1 MLYSTS
7 FKIAVALLTIAKFT
21 TYFTASSCSIYFHKT
36 VSVFPCHLAH
46 TDDFLIRKEEL
57 FSFLTDI
64 LPAANFTGKHI
75 WNGIEHIFFLT
86 SLLLHELQKSSA
98 LQRSLFQQTY
108 PLFLRSLL
116 ITQTQYRSMDKV
128 FEEISR

>member
-57 FSFLTDI
+57 
-64 LPAANFTGKHI
+64 
-75 WNGIEHIFFLT
+75 
-86 SLLLHELQKSSA
+86 QKSSA

-116 ITQTQYRSMDKV
+116 IAQTQYRSMDKV